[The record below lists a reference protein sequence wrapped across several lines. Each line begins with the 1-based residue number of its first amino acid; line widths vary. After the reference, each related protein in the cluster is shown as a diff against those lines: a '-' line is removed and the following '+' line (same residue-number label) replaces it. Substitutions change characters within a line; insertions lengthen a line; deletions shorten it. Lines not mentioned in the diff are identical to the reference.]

1 MSVQS
6 KISEIIDDALIVVNN
21 QCSTNEDLRYFE
33 GLLSGLILTTTN
45 KKALKNLQEVL
56 RLIDIEL
63 GQGGIFYEFTATTES
78 NRGC

>member
-63 GQGGIFYEFTATTES
+63 GQGGIFYEFTATTAS